1 MAKQWAIEV
10 HDKANVRYV
19 TDDDYTKPALFS
31 LRREAQAEAESM
43 NKLTKLDIWKVVEYD
58 PRRMRQ
64 DDAQD

>member
-19 TDDDYTKPALFS
+19 TDEDYKTPALFS

-43 NKLTKLDIWKVVEYD
+43 NKLTKSNIWKVVEYD
-58 PRRMRQ
+58 PS
-64 DDAQD
+64 

>member
-19 TDDDYTKPALFS
+19 TDEDYKTPALFS

-43 NKLTKLDIWKVVEYD
+43 NKLTKSNIWKVVEYD
-58 PRRMRQ
+58 PRRMR
-64 DDAQD
+64 

>member
-19 TDDDYTKPALFS
+19 TDEDYTKPALFS

-43 NKLTKLDIWKVVEYD
+43 NKLVKQDIWKVVEWK
-58 PRRMRQ
+58 PEKKKP
-64 DDAQD
+64 AS

>member
-43 NKLTKLDIWKVVEYD
+43 NKLTKQEIWKVVEWK
-58 PRRMRQ
+58 PEKKKP
-64 DDAQD
+64 AS